1 MHEDIRGVD
10 PVSPVTYNWPLNS
23 FLTQNIHESI
33 VYTVTWI
40 EIPDHWLSVKP
51 TIWKKNVTFQSHVHV
66 FEEINLWSL
75 YCNLSAYLIDT
86 IKSVQSLSDKEITYI
101 DKCYNSYCIKFFFLH
116 KKWRGAFKRIARE
129 ANCTKISSLWN

>member
-1 MHEDIRGVD
+1 MISNLCTRILEVLTTELIFNTKYTWKHCAHC
-10 PVSPVTYNWPLNS
+10 YMNWNSRPLTFSETN
-23 FLTQNIHESI
+23 
-33 VYTVTWI
+33 YM
-40 EIPDHWLSVKP
+40 
-51 TIWKKNVTFQSHVHV
+51 KKNVTFQSHVHV